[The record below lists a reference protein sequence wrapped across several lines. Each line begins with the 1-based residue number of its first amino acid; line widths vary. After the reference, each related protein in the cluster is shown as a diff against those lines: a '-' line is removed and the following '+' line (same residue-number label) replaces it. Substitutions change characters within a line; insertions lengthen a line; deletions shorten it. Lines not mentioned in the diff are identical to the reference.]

1 MISELRQLMLD
12 HSPHMMLLVDP
23 TNLQIIVANKVAEQ
37 VLGYSGSQ
45 LVEMQITDIESS
57 LQDVFYWEDVRGG
70 HFQDIDAQEGEYQ
83 RADGTQLMVM
93 KSLRVLRH
101 EERWLILILARDA
114 RQERKVEDVLEQT
127 LSQLRTTLEATG
139 NGILVIDWHN
149 NIASMNRQF
158 SEMWHIPDAFL
169 KNGNDSA
176 ILEFLTANVIEQDLC
191 RERLQQVSDPHEAL
205 DQFHLHDGRVF
216 ECSSRPQFLGER
228 IIGRVYGFLDNTERV
243 HAEQALRESR
253 DQLESRVHER
263 TLALQMAN
271 ITLES
276 EKTRQADLIRK
287 LGEAQNQLLQSEKM
301 ASIGVLAAGVAHEIN
316 NPVGF
321 VNSNLSSLQ
330 RYMQSLMRLLDAYEA
345 REEHLPES
353 DRGELNALRK
363 EIDADYLREDLG
375 SLLSESMDGLD
386 RIKRIV
392 QDMKDFSHAGGGDI
406 MEANLETGLDST
418 LNVVWNELKYK
429 AEVVKEYGGVPE
441 IECIPSQLNQV
452 FMNLL
457 VNAAHAIENR
467 GRITVR
473 TSYENE
479 MVTVAVSDTGSGIAA
494 ENLGRIFEP
503 FFTTKP
509 VGKGTGLGLS
519 LSYSIVQKHG
529 GRIEVDSE
537 IGKGTTFRVILPRQ
551 MAPAAE
557 ENDVVN

>member
-1 MISELRQLMLD
+1 VISELRQLMLD

-23 TNLQIIVANKVAEQ
+23 VDLRIIVANKVAEQ
-37 VLGYSGSQ
+37 VLGYTSPQ
-45 LVEMQITDIESS
+45 MMEMLITDIESS

-83 RADGTQLMVM
+83 RVDGTQILVM

-101 EERWLILILARDA
+101 GERWLILILARDV

-149 NIASMNRQF
+149 QIANMNRQF
-158 SEMWHIPDAFL
+158 SEMWNIPDAFL
-169 KNGNDSA
+169 KNGNDAA
-176 ILEFLTANVIEQDLC
+176 ILEFLTANVVEHELC
-191 RERLQQVSDPHEAL
+191 RERLLQVSDPHETL
-205 DQFHLHDGRVF
+205 DQLHLHDGRVF
-216 ECSSRPQFLGER
+216 ECRSRPQFLDER
-228 IIGRVYGFLDNTERV
+228 IIGRVFGFLDTTERV
-243 HAEQALRESR
+243 HTEQALRESR
-253 DQLESRVHER
+253 DQMESRVHER

-271 ITLES
+271 ITLET
-276 EKTRQADLIRK
+276 EKARQAELIRK

-345 REEHLPES
+345 REEHLPAS
-353 DRGELNALRK
+353 DREELSALRK
-363 EIDADYLREDLG
+363 EIDADYLREDLS
-375 SLLSESMDGLD
+375 SLLTESMDGLD

-392 QDMKDFSHAGGGDI
+392 QDMKDFSHVGGGDVLV
-406 MEANLETGLDST
+406 ANLETGLDST

-457 VNAAHAIENR
+457 INAAHAIESR
-467 GRITVR
+467 GRITLR
-473 TSYENE
+473 TAYANE
-479 MVTVAVSDTGSGIAA
+479 MVTVSISDTGSGIAA

-529 GRIEVDSE
+529 GRIEVESE
-537 IGKGTTFRVILPRQ
+537 VGRGTTFHVILPRQ
-551 MAPAAE
+551 MAATPTE
-557 ENDVVN
+557 DDVVN

>member
-1 MISELRQLMLD
+1 MEDDQ
-12 HSPHMMLLVDP
+12 HLV
-23 TNLQIIVANKVAEQ
+23 
-37 VLGYSGSQ
+37 
-45 LVEMQITDIESS
+45 
-57 LQDVFYWEDVRGG
+57 
-70 HFQDIDAQEGEYQ
+70 
-83 RADGTQLMVM
+83 ADGTQLMVM

-101 EERWLILILARDA
+101 DDRWLILILARDA

-149 NIASMNRQF
+149 KIASMNRQF

-216 ECSSRPQFLGER
+216 ECSSRPQYLGER

-392 QDMKDFSHAGGGDI
+392 QDMKDFSHAGGGDVLV
-406 MEANLETGLDST
+406 ANLETGLDST

-479 MVTVAVSDTGSGIAA
+479 EVTVSVSDTGSGIAA

-537 IGKGTTFRVILPRQ
+537 IGQGTTFRVILPRQ

>member
-1 MISELRQLMLD
+1 
-12 HSPHMMLLVDP
+12 
-23 TNLQIIVANKVAEQ
+23 
-37 VLGYSGSQ
+37 
-45 LVEMQITDIESS
+45 
-57 LQDVFYWEDVRGG
+57 
-70 HFQDIDAQEGEYQ
+70 
-83 RADGTQLMVM
+83 
-93 KSLRVLRH
+93 
-101 EERWLILILARDA
+101 
-114 RQERKVEDVLEQT
+114 
-127 LSQLRTTLEATG
+127 
-139 NGILVIDWHN
+139 
-149 NIASMNRQF
+149 
-158 SEMWHIPDAFL
+158 
-169 KNGNDSA
+169 
-176 ILEFLTANVIEQDLC
+176 
-191 RERLQQVSDPHEAL
+191 
-205 DQFHLHDGRVF
+205 
-216 ECSSRPQFLGER
+216 
-228 IIGRVYGFLDNTERV
+228 
-243 HAEQALRESR
+243 
-253 DQLESRVHER
+253 
-263 TLALQMAN
+263 
-271 ITLES
+271 
-276 EKTRQADLIRK
+276 
-287 LGEAQNQLLQSEKM
+287 M

-330 RYMQSLMRLLDAYEA
+330 RYLQSLMRLLDAYEL
-345 REEHLPES
+345 REQHLPEG
-353 DRGELNALRK
+353 DRSELNALRK

-392 QDMKDFSHAGGGDI
+392 QDMKDFSHVGGGDVLV
-406 MEANLETGLDST
+406 ANLETGLDST

-429 AEVVKEYGGVPE
+429 AEVIKEYGGVPE

-457 VNAAHAIENR
+457 VNAAHAIDNR

-479 MVTVAVSDTGSGIAA
+479 MVTVSVSDTGSGIAA

-557 ENDVVN
+557 ESDVAN

>member
-1 MISELRQLMLD
+1 
-12 HSPHMMLLVDP
+12 MMLLVDP
-23 TNLQIIVANKVAEQ
+23 TDLRIILANQVAEQ
-37 VLGYSGSQ
+37 VLGYTGPQ
-45 LVEMQITDIESS
+45 LMEMLVTDIESS
-57 LQDVFYWEDVRGG
+57 LQDVFYWEDVRSG

-83 RADGTQLMVM
+83 RADGTQMLVM

-101 EERWLILILARDA
+101 EERWLLLIIARDA

-149 NIASMNRQF
+149 SIANMNRQF
-158 SEMWHIPDAFL
+158 SEMWHIPEAFL
-169 KNGNDSA
+169 KSGNDAA
-176 ILEFLTANVIEQDLC
+176 ILEFLTANVVEQDLC
-191 RERLQQVSDPHEAL
+191 RDRLQQVSDPQETL
-205 DQFHLHDGRVF
+205 DLLHLQDGRVF
-216 ECSSRPQFLGER
+216 ECRSRPQFLGER
-228 IIGRVYGFLDNTERV
+228 IIGRVYGFVDTTERE
-243 HAEQALRESR
+243 HTEAALRESR
-253 DQLESRVHER
+253 DLLENRVHER
-263 TLALQMAN
+263 TLALQLAN
-271 ITLES
+271 LTLES

-330 RYMQSLMRLLDAYEA
+330 RYLHSLIQLLDAYEA
-345 REEHLPES
+345 REGHLPDG
-353 DRGELNALRK
+353 DRGELQALRK

-375 SLLSESMDGLD
+375 SLLTESMDGLD

-392 QDMKDFSHAGGGDI
+392 QDMKDFSHVGGG
-406 MEANLETGLDST
+406 EVLVANIETGLDST

-429 AEVVKEYGGVPE
+429 AEVVKEYGSVPE

-457 VNAAHAIENR
+457 VNAAHAIDSR
-467 GRITVR
+467 GRITLR
-473 TSYENE
+473 TTYDDATIT
-479 MVTVAVSDTGSGIAA
+479 VTVSDTGSGIPA

-519 LSYSIVQKHG
+519 MSYSIVQKHG
-529 GRIEVDSE
+529 GRIEVESE
-537 IGKGTTFRVILPRQ
+537 IGQGTTFRVILPRQ
-551 MAPAAE
+551 MVLQI
-557 ENDVVN
+557 D

>member
-1 MISELRQLMLD
+1 MLD

-23 TNLQIIVANKVAEQ
+23 SDLRIIVANKVAEQ
-37 VLGYSGSQ
+37 VLGYTAAQ
-45 LVEMQITDIESS
+45 MLDMLITDIESS

-83 RADGTQLMVM
+83 RADGTQIMVM

-101 EERWLILILARDA
+101 QDRWLILILARDA
-114 RQERKVEDVLEQT
+114 RHERKVEDVLEQT

-149 NIASMNRQF
+149 KIASMNRQF
-158 SEMWHIPDAFL
+158 SEMWNIPEAFL
-169 KNGNDSA
+169 KNGNDGA
-176 ILEFLTANVIEQDLC
+176 ILEFLTANVAEHEVC
-191 RERLQQVSDPHEAL
+191 RERLLQVSDPHEKL
-205 DQFHLHDGRVF
+205 DQFHLHNGRVF
-216 ECSSRPQFLGER
+216 ECRSRPQFLGER
-228 IIGRVYGFLDNTERV
+228 IIGRVFGFLDITEREHTEHV
-243 HAEQALRESR
+243 LRDSR
-253 DQLESRVHER
+253 DQLENRVHER
-263 TLALQMAN
+263 NL
-271 ITLES
+271 TLES
-276 EKTRQADLIRK
+276 EKARQADLIRK

-330 RYMQSLMRLLDAYEA
+330 RYLQSLMRLLDAYEL
-345 REEHLPES
+345 REQHLPEG
-353 DRGELNALRK
+353 DRSELNALRK

-392 QDMKDFSHAGGGDI
+392 QDMKDFSHVGGGDVLV
-406 MEANLETGLDST
+406 ANLETGLDST

-429 AEVVKEYGGVPE
+429 AEVIKEYGGVPE

-457 VNAAHAIENR
+457 VNAAHAIDNR

-479 MVTVAVSDTGSGIAA
+479 MVTVSVSDTGSGIAA

-557 ENDVVN
+557 ESDVAN

>member
-1 MISELRQLMLD
+1 MISALRQLMLD

-23 TNLQIIVANKVAEQ
+23 ADLRIIVANKVAEQ
-37 VLGYSGSQ
+37 VLGYSGAQ
-45 LVEMQITDIESS
+45 LVEMLITDIESS

-83 RADGTQLMVM
+83 RADGTQIMVM

-149 NIASMNRQF
+149 KIASMNRQF

-176 ILEFLTANVIEQDLC
+176 ILEFLTANVAERELC

-216 ECSSRPQFLGER
+216 ECRSRPQFLGER
-228 IIGRVYGFLDNTERV
+228 IIGRVYGFVDNTERV
-243 HAEQALRESR
+243 HAEQALRDSR

-353 DRGELNALRK
+353 DRSELNALRK

-375 SLLSESMDGLD
+375 SLLSESTDGLD

-392 QDMKDFSHAGGGDI
+392 QDMKDFSHVGGGDVLV
-406 MEANLETGLDST
+406 ANLEAGLDST

-457 VNAAHAIENR
+457 VNAAHAIESR

-479 MVTVAVSDTGSGIAA
+479 MVTVSVSDTGGGIAA

-537 IGKGTTFRVILPRQ
+537 IGRGTTFRVILPRQ

-557 ENDVVN
+557 ENDVAN